1 MFDPTAFVNLAD
13 VEHAARERLSPMARA
28 YYSGGARDRV
38 ALREN
43 RTAWERLAIHYR
55 VLADV
60 SQRSMV
66 TALLGQELSLP
77 VLAAPTAFQRLAHP
91 DGELAVARAMAAAGS
106 IMVLSSLSTTAVE
119 AVCAQG
125 RTWFQLYVYRD
136 RGATAALV
144 ARAEAA
150 GCTALVFTVDAPVL
164 GCREDDVR
172 GGFHLPAHLKMENIT
187 ATGAAGVPAVAGES
201 GLSRY
206 VADFID
212 PAISWE
218 TLRWLSGIT
227 HLPVLVKGIC
237 RGDDAERAMDC
248 GAAGVMVSNHGGR
261 QLDAAPA
268 TARVL
273 PAVVAAVGERGPV
286 LVDGG
291 IRRGADVLKALALGA
306 NAVAVGRPIL
316 WGLAVGGED
325 GVRRVLD
332 LLSGELDEAMAL
344 SGCPRLD
351 ALPGD
356 LVRSR

>member
-261 QLDAAPA
+261 ALESTRGVAE
-268 TARVL
+268 VL
-273 PAVVAAVGERGPV
+273 PEIAEAVEGRCVITA
-286 LVDGG
+286 GG
-291 IRRGADVLKALALGA
+291 GVRTGFDVLKMLALGA
-306 NAVAVGRPIL
+306 DAVLVGRDIIRA
-316 WGLAVGGED
+316 AVGGGAQ
-325 GVRRVLD
+325 GVRLHFDYLASDLRRGMLLTGSNTLSDIGSRVLD
-332 LLSGELDEAMAL
+332 
-344 SGCPRLD
+344 R
-351 ALPGD
+351 
-356 LVRSR
+356 